1 MKDAIRS
8 SSAGAA
14 VATGAN
20 AAGRDLRE
28 ERRWAG
34 EVLRRG
40 VFELLY
46 LGSIF
51 VILVGG
57 LLCLYQLLTHQPAL
71 QTGLILMGVVGI
83 SVFAYHLSRWGA
95 NEAMSRQVEKLTAWL
110 IATLGMALV
119 FATICFAFTFGALRW
134 FTAPGAA
141 SWIIGGVAALCGF
154 VYMLAGEG
162 GELSACLA
170 YPAPRDPNERADES
184 IA

>member
-8 SSAGAA
+8 SGARAFEAGAA
-14 VATGAN
+14 

-71 QTGLILMGVVGI
+71 QTGLILLAVVGL
-83 SVFAYHLSRWGA
+83 SVFAYHFARWGA
-95 NEAMSRQVEKLTAWL
+95 GEAMSRQVEKLTAWL
-110 IATLGMALV
+110 IATLGMAFV
-119 FATICFAFTFGALRW
+119 CAAICFACAFGVLRW
-134 FTAPGAA
+134 FIAPGPA
-141 SWIIGGVAALCGF
+141 SWIIGGAAALCGF
-154 VYMLAGEG
+154 IYMLVGEG
-162 GELSACLA
+162 GEFSACLA
-170 YPAPRDPNERADES
+170 YPAPTDPNERADEI

>member
-14 VATGAN
+14 VDSGA
-20 AAGRDLRE
+20 AAAVRDLRE

-57 LLCLYQLLTHQPAL
+57 LLCLYQLLTRRPAL
-71 QTGLILMGVVGI
+71 QSGLVLMGIVGM
-83 SVFAYHLSRWGA
+83 SVFAYHFARWGA
-95 NEAMSRQVEKLTAWL
+95 GEAMSRQVEKLTAWL
-110 IATLGMALV
+110 IATLGIALV
-119 FATICFAFTFGALRW
+119 CAAICFACAFGALRW
-134 FTAPGAA
+134 FSAPGAA
-141 SWIIGGVAALCGF
+141 SWIIGGAAGLCGF

-162 GELSACLA
+162 SEFSKCLA
-170 YPAPRDPNERADES
+170 YPSAASQKERADES